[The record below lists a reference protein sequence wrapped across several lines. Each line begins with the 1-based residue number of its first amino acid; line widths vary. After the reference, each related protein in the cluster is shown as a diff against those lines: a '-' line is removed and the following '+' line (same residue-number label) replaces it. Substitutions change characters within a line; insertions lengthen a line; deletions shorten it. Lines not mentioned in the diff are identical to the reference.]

1 MLRAKEGRIIKTVPN
16 RSLIKVSS
24 NLVSGVSGPEAVIT
38 IHIPIIP
45 KSIDEYI
52 KIFVAI
58 FCIELLYHLIILK
71 LTYYF

>member
-1 MLRAKEGRIIKTVPN
+1 
-16 RSLIKVSS
+16 
-24 NLVSGVSGPEAVIT
+24 VIT